1 MCGRRFYYLCL
12 SILEPVILTAPLQQR
27 IIYESEI
34 SVFDKQNRCNIS
46 DGDYEVN
53 LQVVRNQHNKSY
65 QRTVNEEL
73 PKKHSTWEELN
84 SHDIYDAFSKL
95 PTLKFRLSWTKD
107 KCDAYVDRPLP
118 ITIRNDH
125 HHQFKTN
132 KDSHL
137 QNGQDKT
144 LVNAGNNNNNK
155 TAFVKL
161 YDIASRIIY
170 RFIYNNHSSQQ
181 TEACDN
187 FNCPW
192 CNLNCVALYSL
203 LKHLKLCHPRF
214 NFTYVPTENSV
225 RIDVTISDVYDCS
238 YSGSPF
244 DLLDSTFGR
253 PSRPAM
259 RTPVTHIL
267 VCHPHRPKPALT
279 EFLEIDENECN
290 AHRPIMAGHNR
301 TYYHITT
308 YTPIMPKEFDVDSED
323 ENDPTW
329 LQNKTINM
337 IDEFTDVNDG
347 EKEMMKM
354 WNLHI
359 MRYNFVGD
367 VQIVTACEQFLK
379 ERGKELVEKNLYR
392 NFLLH
397 LTNMFDYGLLSQQ
410 DFYAIILQ
418 LRSELCTNT
427 EGRHVFA
434 KAIDDHLQMWRQQNE
449 RDQRNR
455 DTKPK
460 HLTPTYL
467 KKPISVGRPRQMDK
481 SPSVRGRTRSSFT
494 SAQQHTPNAISP
506 NRKRPSTYRPVASP
520 TMKKYAS
527 ENATATA
534 AAAMAGPSTSGNS
547 TRRRRAVQ
555 SLPDM
560 DVRNRDG
567 GHHKMSR
574 FTRNR
579 SQSQTR
585 DRRSTNMVRT
595 RRV

>member
-1 MCGRRFYYLCL
+1 MSTKDVRFCYDSLPEPHRRSNETQKVRIDIFINQSNWLYLCGRRFYYLCL

-259 RTPVTHIL
+259 RTPVTTFSCAIRIGRSQRSPNFSKSTRTNAMPTVPL
-267 VCHPHRPKPALT
+267 WPATIARTTTSPHT
-279 EFLEIDENECN
+279 
-290 AHRPIMAGHNR
+290 HRSCRKSSMSIRR
-301 TYYHITT
+301 T
-308 YTPIMPKEFDVDSED
+308 K
-323 ENDPTW
+323 
-329 LQNKTINM
+329 M
-337 IDEFTDVNDG
+337 IPPG
-347 EKEMMKM
+347 C
-354 WNLHI
+354 
-359 MRYNFVGD
+359 R
-367 VQIVTACEQFLK
+367 
-379 ERGKELVEKNLYR
+379 
-392 NFLLH
+392 
-397 LTNMFDYGLLSQQ
+397 
-410 DFYAIILQ
+410 
-418 LRSELCTNT
+418 
-427 EGRHVFA
+427 
-434 KAIDDHLQMWRQQNE
+434 
-449 RDQRNR
+449 
-455 DTKPK
+455 TKP
-460 HLTPTYL
+460 
-467 KKPISVGRPRQMDK
+467 
-481 SPSVRGRTRSSFT
+481 
-494 SAQQHTPNAISP
+494 
-506 NRKRPSTYRPVASP
+506 STW
-520 TMKKYAS
+520 
-527 ENATATA
+527 
-534 AAAMAGPSTSGNS
+534 
-547 TRRRRAVQ
+547 
-555 SLPDM
+555 
-560 DVRNRDG
+560 
-567 GHHKMSR
+567 
-574 FTRNR
+574 
-579 SQSQTR
+579 
-585 DRRSTNMVRT
+585 STNSPMWTTAKKRWWKCGICI
-595 RRV
+595 